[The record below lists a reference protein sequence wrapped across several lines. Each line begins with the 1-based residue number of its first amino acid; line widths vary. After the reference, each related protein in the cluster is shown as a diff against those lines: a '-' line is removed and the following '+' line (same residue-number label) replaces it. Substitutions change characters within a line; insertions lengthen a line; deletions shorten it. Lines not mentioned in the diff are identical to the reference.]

1 MKKTL
6 IAVAAAAALTT
17 SAFAEITFGAW
28 LRALAAPVASNGEDT
43 VASMGN
49 SWGWGAR
56 TARINIHAAAED
68 GKVGFEMGV
77 YNDVDGGIAD
87 GDDAFIWGKP
97 IDMLTVSFGKFDGP
111 RNGLRGDVCYGSWNW
126 LRPTDTWIAEDEGLL
141 MSGLCNNKGVK
152 LDVTPIDGLL
162 ITAFL
167 PITKT
172 ATKVEDVY
180 KNIQA
185 GFGYDIDGVGKIK
198 AQFIGKNNAKREK
211 VTGAWVNE
219 KGDVVDFSKSAAL
232 KGDITF
238 DPTKEVGKDKDGSF
252 NKTLEAEFDLTAVEN
267 LWLGLG
273 AQFNLYEEKDDNP
286 SEVSTKIA
294 LGAKYQ
300 VSDTIGLSASAAY
313 FMYNKKK
320 DDNGMDPRF
329 QAGAGV
335 DYNLGDGMNLSAD
348 VRYLSKANDIDNTDS
363 IAFSVGVTKGI
374 SSNGYM
380 GVAFQGQTNSGS
392 WANNVITGKTSDD
405 GKADKFTWCVP
416 VAISCWF

>member
-49 SWGWGAR
+49 SWGYGAR

-77 YNDVDGGIAD
+77 YNDVDGIAD
-87 GDDAFIWGKP
+87 GDDTFIWGKP

-126 LRPTDTWIAEDEGLL
+126 LRPTSSWIAEDEGLL
-141 MSGLCNNKGVK
+141 MSGLYKNKGVK

-162 ITAFL
+162 ITAFI
-167 PITKT
+167 PITTT
-172 ATKVEDVY
+172 ATKVDTVY
-180 KNIQA
+180 KKVQA
-185 GFGYDIDGVGKIK
+185 GFAYNIDGIGKIK
-198 AQFIGKNNAKREK
+198 AQYIGKGTGK
-211 VTGAWVNE
+211 VEENGV
-219 KGDVVDFSKSAAL
+219 
-232 KGDITF
+232 
-238 DPTKEVGKDKDGSF
+238 TKE
-252 NKTLEAEFDLTAVEN
+252 EANSNCDIEAAFDLTAVEN
-267 LWLGLG
+267 LYVGVG
-273 AQFNLYEEKDDNP
+273 FKYANIKDGDKIAQKEQKM
-286 SEVSTKIA
+286 KIA
-294 LGAKYQ
+294 LGATYQ
-300 VSDTIGLSASAAY
+300 VSDELKLSASGAY
-313 FMYNKKK
+313 FMYQEEK
-320 DDNGMDPRF
+320 DKGGVDPRF
-329 QAGAGV
+329 QAGVGV
-335 DYNLGDGMNLSAD
+335 DYNLGDGLAASAD
-348 VRYLSKANDIDNTDS
+348 VRYLSKSNDLDNTDH

-380 GVAFQGQTNSGS
+380 GVAFQGQTNSGT
-392 WANNVITGKTSDD
+392 WANTVIPADTSK
-405 GKADKFTWCVP
+405 KADKFTWCVP